1 MNSSNVINLEDKI
14 VQRFQARTCQ
24 IASFLHQAFAYM
36 LIQPG
41 DFYSFGIDLI
51 ACAVHFLRYAIEKL
65 PEDKRQDAITF
76 AVDFLEKAKTG
87 VEVK

>member
-1 MNSSNVINLEDKI
+1 
-14 VQRFQARTCQ
+14 
-24 IASFLHQAFAYM
+24 M